1 MIKKNIIIVTGGAG
15 FIGSNLI
22 EKLLLQT
29 NSNIISLDNYSSGS
43 ISNHISDKRITY
55 IKGDTKEF
63 KKTFNKIKNKIKII
77 FHLGEFSRIVESFNK
92 IDQIYESNILGS
104 FAVIKFCLDNKIK
117 IIYSATSASFG
128 NNLDDQ
134 HLSPYSFT
142 KNKNL
147 QLILNFRKWY
157 NLKYEIIYFF
167 NVYGPKQ
174 ITNHDMA
181 AVIGIFEYN
190 KRNNLKLPVVMSGT
204 QKRHSTHVVD
214 TVDACILAMKKNK
227 NAQYAIS
234 YKKSYTIL
242 EVAKLFRHK
251 FKFVHSRKGEGFES
265 KKILEFQGQKIN
277 QLKAKINLKN
287 YIENLYYFNKK
298 S

>member
-1 MIKKNIIIVTGGAG
+1 MKKIIIVTGGAG

-22 EKLLLQT
+22 EKLLLET
-29 NSNIISLDNYSSGS
+29 NNNIVSLDNYSSGS
-43 ISNHISDKRITY
+43 TYNHIINKRITY
-55 IKGDTKEF
+55 IKGDTKDF
-63 KKTFNKIKNKIKII
+63 KKIFNKIKNKIKII
-77 FHLGEFSRIVESFNK
+77 FHFGEFSRIVESFNK
-92 IDQIYESNILGS
+92 IEKIYESNILGS
-104 FAVIKFCLDNKIK
+104 FAVIKFCLDNEIK

-128 NNLDDQ
+128 NNLNDQ
-134 HLSPYSFT
+134 HLSPYAFT

-147 QLILNFRKWY
+147 ELIINFHKWY

-174 ITNHDMA
+174 ITNHVMA

-190 KRNNLKLPVVMSGT
+190 KKNNLKLPVVMPGT
-204 QKRHSTHVVD
+204 QKRHFTHVVD

-234 YKKSYTIL
+234 YKKSYRIL

-251 FKFVHSRKGEGFES
+251 FKFVPRRKGERFES
-265 KKILEFQGQKIN
+265 KKILKFHGQRIN
-277 QLKAKINLKN
+277 QLNAKINLKN
-287 YIENLYYFNKK
+287 YIENLYNFNKK

>member
-1 MIKKNIIIVTGGAG
+1 
-15 FIGSNLI
+15 
-22 EKLLLQT
+22 
-29 NSNIISLDNYSSGS
+29 
-43 ISNHISDKRITY
+43 
-55 IKGDTKEF
+55 
-63 KKTFNKIKNKIKII
+63 
-77 FHLGEFSRIVESFNK
+77 
-92 IDQIYESNILGS
+92 
-104 FAVIKFCLDNKIK
+104 
-117 IIYSATSASFG
+117 
-128 NNLDDQ
+128 
-134 HLSPYSFT
+134 
-142 KNKNL
+142 
-147 QLILNFRKWY
+147 
-157 NLKYEIIYFF
+157 LKYEIIYFF
-167 NVYGPKQ
+167 NLYGPKQ

-251 FKFVHSRKGEGFES
+251 FKFVPSRKGEGFES